1 MVRLEVVLA
10 LISEKTFALISEK
23 TYYFNEPILK

>member
-10 LISEKTFALISEK
+10 FISEKTFALISEK